1 MQPQYIVW
9 FRLPSGRCDML
20 GAQTLS
26 ELQSKVD
33 SLPFGS
39 EIYGPTGHRT

>member
-1 MQPQYIVW
+1 MQPQYILW

-26 ELQSKVD
+26 ELLSDVV
-33 SLPFGS
+33 SLRLGA
-39 EIYGPTGHRT
+39 EIYGPIGYRT